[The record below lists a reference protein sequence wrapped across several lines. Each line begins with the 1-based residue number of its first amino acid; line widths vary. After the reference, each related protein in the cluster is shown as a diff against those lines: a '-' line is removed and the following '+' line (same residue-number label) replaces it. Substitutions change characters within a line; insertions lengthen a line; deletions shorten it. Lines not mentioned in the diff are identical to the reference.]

1 MKAFLLSA
9 GLGTRL
15 RPLTNTVPKCLVPI
29 NRKPLLEYWFILFQK
44 YGIDEVL
51 INLHYLPEKIM
62 EFVNSH
68 SYPIK
73 IETVYEE
80 ELFGSA
86 GTVAKNWSW
95 VKNDENFLI
104 IYADNLSTVN
114 LHKILSSHRIS
125 NPVLT
130 MGLFRTNRPEQCGI
144 ATLNEECT
152 IIEFQEK
159 SKNPKTN
166 LANAGIY
173 VAGRKL
179 YEYLP
184 QKTPADF
191 GYDVFPKLVGKMKGF
206 IIEDYILDIGDMEN
220 YRKAQSDAKN
230 LIF

>member
-15 RPLTNTVPKCLVPI
+15 RPLTYTIPKCLVPI
-29 NRKPLLEYWFILFQK
+29 GGKPLLEYWLILFQK

-51 INLHYLPEKIM
+51 INLHYLPEKVRD
-62 EFVNSH
+62 FLATSR
-68 SYPIK
+68 YPIK
-73 IETVYEE
+73 IRTAYEPQ
-80 ELFGSA
+80 LLGSA
-86 GTVAKNWSW
+86 GTVYKNWSW
-95 VKNDENFLI
+95 VKDEEFFLI

-114 LHKILSSHRIS
+114 LENIILFHRKF

-144 ATLNEECT
+144 ATLDKNHT

-159 SKNPKTN
+159 PKNPETN

-173 VAGRKL
+173 VAGAEL
-179 YEYLP
+179 YDYLP
-184 QKTPADF
+184 AKLPADF
-191 GYDVFPKLVGKMKGF
+191 GFDVFPNLIGKMKGF
-206 IIEDYILDIGDMEN
+206 VVEEYILDIGDMQN
-220 YRKAQSDAKN
+220 YQKAQSDIKN